1 MLGLLVPLE
10 IEIGDKIVMMN
21 RLHDHKRVG
30 CQPGPVGLFG
40 WSWKKNQSEK
50 GDVDQM
56 ALKLLTLQMK
66 EWDTAEMKRFVL
78 HRTKLGP

>member
-30 CQPGPVGLFG
+30 CQPGPVGLSG
-40 WSWKKNQSEK
+40 
-50 GDVDQM
+50 
-56 ALKLLTLQMK
+56 
-66 EWDTAEMKRFVL
+66 
-78 HRTKLGP
+78 

>member
-40 WSWKKNQSEK
+40 
-50 GDVDQM
+50 
-56 ALKLLTLQMK
+56 
-66 EWDTAEMKRFVL
+66 
-78 HRTKLGP
+78 